1 MLWLQ
6 TPPWGRWLVATL
18 IAGVALWVE
27 MRPDPSLD
35 HPFAA
40 QTITAGEQV
49 DESNTEMR
57 PVPSGLL
64 EPVSPGEIAVR
75 DITQGEP
82 VLASDVAPPGRVVP
96 VGWWSVSVEVPP
108 GATRGEIVRLV
119 MLDTGMV
126 IDGVVATPAATDAL
140 GSTVG
145 AVAVHPDQAGEVAA
159 SAVNGRVAVLIST
172 G

>member
-27 MRPDPSLD
+27 LGPDPLLD
-35 HPFAA
+35 HPFAV
-40 QTITAGEQV
+40 QTIKAGERV

-57 PVPSGLL
+57 QVPSGLL
-64 EPVSPGEIAVR
+64 GPVPRHEVAAR
-75 DITQGEP
+75 DIAEDAP
-82 VLASDVAPPGRVVP
+82 ILASDVAPPGSLVP
-96 VGWWSVSVEVPP
+96 LGWWSVSVEVPP
-108 GATRGEIVRLV
+108 GATRGETVRLV

-126 IDGVVATPAATDAL
+126 VDGVVATPAAADAL
-140 GSTVG
+140 GSTGG

-159 SAVNGRVAVLIST
+159 AAVDGRVAVLIST